1 MKRITSLALS
11 AALLASLSTPVLA
24 APAIFVDAAPTA
36 AVLEEENSLWELP
49 QADTPDMS
57 NTVWSFAGGY
67 IDGGEMTQAEM
78 DESLAAYGGTLNGTY
93 QYLDDGSVGV
103 IFDYNGEELRYAC
116 IFTWTDED
124 ELLMVAISDVEG
136 ADGIYFVQ

>member
-1 MKRITSLALS
+1 
-11 AALLASLSTPVLA
+11 
-24 APAIFVDAAPTA
+24 
-36 AVLEEENSLWELP
+36 
-49 QADTPDMS
+49 MS

-67 IDGGEMTQAEM
+67 IDGSEMTQAEM

-124 ELLMVAISDVEG
+124 ELLMVAISDAEG

>member
-24 APAIFVDAAPTA
+24 APAISVDAVPTA